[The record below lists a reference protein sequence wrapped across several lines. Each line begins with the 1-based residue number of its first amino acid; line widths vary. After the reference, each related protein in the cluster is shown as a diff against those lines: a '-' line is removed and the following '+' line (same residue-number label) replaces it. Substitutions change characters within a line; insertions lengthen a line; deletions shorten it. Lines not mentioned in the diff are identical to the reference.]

1 MRYGSVC
8 SGIEAVSEAW
18 GPLGFTPVFF
28 AEIEA
33 FPSKVLNWHWPEV
46 PNLGD
51 MTTIAAKIRDGIVEA
66 PDVLVGGT
74 PCQSFSIAGLRGGL
88 DDPRGALTKAFVD
101 IANAIDEQR
110 ERAGKQPCIILWEN
124 VPGVLTSKDNAF
136 GCFLGGLVGEES
148 PLVLPW
154 DKWSDSG
161 YVRGPARHL
170 AWNILDSRYYGVQ
183 QPRQR
188 TFVCATARA
197 DVDPTAILPFP
208 QKCGRALESF
218 AKGQVSVSVPTDGGT
233 LYRFRRTDEY
243 VEDVFCST
251 LAARDY
257 KGARDLVVAPDGRVR
272 GLTPLEYEIL
282 QGFTPGHTDIPGA
295 THSARLKA
303 LGNSMAVPVMRWTGK
318 RLLAEVRA

>member
-8 SGIEAVSEAW
+8 SGIEAASEAW
-18 GPLGFTPVFF
+18 GPLGFTPVWF
-28 AEIEA
+28 AEIEP
-33 FPSKVLNWHWPEV
+33 FPCKVLDYHWPEV

-51 MTTIAAKIRDGIVEA
+51 MTAIAAQIRDGIVEA

-110 ERAGKQPCIILWEN
+110 ERAGLPPVIILWEN

-154 DKWSDSG
+154 DRWSDSG
-161 YVRGPARHL
+161 YVRGPTRQL
-170 AWNILDSRYYGVQ
+170 AWNILDAKHYGVQ

-188 TFVCATARA
+188 AFVCATARA
-197 DVDPTAILPFP
+197 DVDPTAVLPFP
-208 QKCGRALESF
+208 ESCERSLASF
-218 AKGQVSVSVPTDGGT
+218 AKGQVRLPVPTDGGT
-233 LYRFRRTDEY
+233 LFRFRRTDSY
-243 VEDVFCST
+243 AADGVSST
-251 LAARDY
+251 LTARDY
-257 KGARDLVVAPDGRVR
+257 KDARDLVVTPDGRVR
-272 GLTPLEYEIL
+272 GLTPLEYEL
-282 QGFTPGHTDIPGA
+282 LMGFRPGHTNIPGA
-295 THSARLKA
+295 SHSARLKA
-303 LGNSMAVPVMRWTGK
+303 LGNSMVVPVMRWTGK
-318 RLLAEVRA
+318 RLLAEVSQ